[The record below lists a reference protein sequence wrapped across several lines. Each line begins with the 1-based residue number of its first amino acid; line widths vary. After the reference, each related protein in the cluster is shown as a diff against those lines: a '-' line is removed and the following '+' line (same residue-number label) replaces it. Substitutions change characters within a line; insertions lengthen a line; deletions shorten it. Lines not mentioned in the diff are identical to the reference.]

1 MRLRLVLTHIYGRP
15 RSSKLYAER
24 WTPWSVNFQ
33 PGETSMSEHREL
45 ISYGIFVIALA
56 VGALGFLGI
65 RRGWWT

>member
-1 MRLRLVLTHIYGRP
+1 
-15 RSSKLYAER
+15 
-24 WTPWSVNFQ
+24 
-33 PGETSMSEHREL
+33 MSEHREL